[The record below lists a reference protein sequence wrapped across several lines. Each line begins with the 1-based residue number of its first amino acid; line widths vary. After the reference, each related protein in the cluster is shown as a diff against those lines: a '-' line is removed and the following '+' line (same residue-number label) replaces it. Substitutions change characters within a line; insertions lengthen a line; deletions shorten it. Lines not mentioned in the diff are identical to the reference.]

1 MQPLPHDWGQAP
13 PPRSRCFFHR
23 EVWHSWSLSTFH
35 FPGEMAQFNQISELK
50 EDELSIYSQH
60 RSLLF
65 FLNFFSLASELPT
78 GNGHSLLLHA
88 GSYDFAFI
96 CIWAKKGKRDAINW
110 AHSQTPSLVAWARK
124 LNFRTKI
131 AYTKTFGGSRV
142 RGPWAEQGV
151 FGDHTEPV
159 GFCHYLASWPLTLYS
174 EQELMIVLSTGEW
187 LYP

>member
-1 MQPLPHDWGQAP
+1 MIGDKHLLLVLDASSIGK
-13 PPRSRCFFHR
+13 CG
-23 EVWHSWSLSTFH
+23 T
-35 FPGEMAQFNQISELK
+35 PGL
-50 EDELSIYSQH
+50 
-60 RSLLF
+60 SLLF
-65 FLNFFSLASELPT
+65 TSQGKWHNLIRLVNLKRMNWVFILSTDRFFFFFNFFSLASELPT